1 MRVFELDISWAAT
14 ASERRLLHWELLAS
28 EEVRGVFL
36 TAREDALA
44 VLFSGDRLA
53 FDAWARALEPG
64 ATHEFHPALPTSH
77 RQGAS

>member
-28 EEVRGVFL
+28 AQVRGVFL

-44 VLFSGDRLA
+44 VLFSGDRAA
-53 FDAWARALEPG
+53 FDAWARTVEAD
-64 ATHEFHPALPTSH
+64 ATHQLHPPLPTTQT
-77 RQGAS
+77 QGAI